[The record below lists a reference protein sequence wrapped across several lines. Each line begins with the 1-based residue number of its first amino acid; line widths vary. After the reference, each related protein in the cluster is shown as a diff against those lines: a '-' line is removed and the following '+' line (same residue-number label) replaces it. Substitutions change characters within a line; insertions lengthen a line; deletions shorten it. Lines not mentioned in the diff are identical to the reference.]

1 MMSDHREERTGMTR
15 YRFHCTNGSECIL
28 DAEGSLVRCPAGL
41 ARRARTV
48 AEATMQSVGAVDWA
62 GWQVSVH
69 DLTGRRVW
77 VEPFVT
83 QDLCRKR
90 TRLWRLRPGWVV
102 AEAIDRPTGHSL
114 ARKVS

>member
-1 MMSDHREERTGMTR
+1 MTR

-28 DAEGSLVRCPAGL
+28 DAEGSLVRSPAAL
-41 ARRARTV
+41 ARRARQV
-48 AEATMQSVGAVDWA
+48 AEAAMRSLGEDADRA

-83 QDLCRKR
+83 Q
-90 TRLWRLRPGWVV
+90 RPSGQD
-102 AEAIDRPTGHSL
+102 AAL
-114 ARKVS
+114 AA

>member
-1 MMSDHREERTGMTR
+1 MTR

-28 DAEGSLVRCPAGL
+28 DAEGTLVRGSSAL
-41 ARRARTV
+41 ARRARQV
-48 AEATMQSVGAVDWA
+48 AEATMRSLGEDADWA

-83 QDLCRKR
+83 RGLLGQD
-90 TRLWRLRPGWVV
+90 
-102 AEAIDRPTGHSL
+102 AAL
-114 ARKVS
+114 AA